1 MAPAGRVA
9 PVILA
14 AVTGLVAGLLMGFV
28 LQRGQLCFHSA
39 IAGAW
44 EGRFLLVRAWA
55 LGVAVGAVGLAVV
68 FLLPG
73 TDGLDRGLPF
83 TPVANVVGGVLIG
96 VGMAVARSCVSGLF
110 YKLGAGMLGAL
121 VGLLG
126 WGAGELLARQVS
138 LPGPTVLGGGDAAT
152 LPGVLGVPRLVVA
165 LVVLALVGLVLWRR
179 PGRDVPQHRWQW
191 GWRTLG
197 LALGGVLVAGWVL
210 ASLGGAGF
218 GPSTVGA
225 VASVASGAP
234 SYWLVFFLLGI
245 VPGGFL
251 AARFFGGVAVRGET
265 PVRYG
270 QLAVG
275 GVLLGAGGWIA
286 GGCNLGHGLSGL
298 AQLNVSSAVVVVA
311 MVLGV
316 GGTRLLQSRL
326 RGGVTPAAG
335 SRATAR

>member
-1 MAPAGRVA
+1 M
-9 PVILA
+9 ILA
-14 AVTGLVAGLLMGFV
+14 AATGLVAGVLMGFV

-44 EGRFLLVRAWA
+44 EGRFLLARAWV

-68 FLLPG
+68 FLVPG
-73 TDGLDRGLPF
+73 ADGLNRGLPF
-83 TPVANVVGGVLIG
+83 TPVADVVGGLLIG
-96 VGMAVARSCVSGLF
+96 AGMAVARSCVSGLF

-121 VGLLG
+121 VGLVG

-138 LPGPTVLGGGDAAT
+138 VPGPTVLGGGDGAT
-152 LPGVLGVPRLVVA
+152 LPGVLGLPRLAVA
-165 LVVLALVGLVLWRR
+165 VVVLAVVGVVLWRW

-210 ASLGGAGF
+210 AAVGGVAF

-225 VASVASGAP
+225 VAGVAAGAP
-234 SYWLVFFLLGI
+234 NYWLVFFLLGI

-251 AARFFGGVAVRGET
+251 AARLFGGFAVRGET

-286 GGCNLGHGLSGL
+286 GGCNLGHGLSGM

-326 RGGVTPAAG
+326 TGGVAPAAG
-335 SRATAR
+335 SRTPAR